1 MRLPRI
7 ELPLIPLLRG
17 FSRAAL
23 VRDIGAGATV
33 GVILVPQ
40 GMAYALIAG
49 VPPIY
54 GLYTALVPVIVY
66 ALAGS
71 SRHLQVG
78 PAAILSL
85 IVASGITPIAGND
98 PARYLSLAILLSLM
112 AGVIQFSMGAARMGF
127 LANFL
132 SHPVLRGF
140 TMAAAIVIG
149 LTQLEHLLGIEVAR
163 SSLVSRMIKEA
174 LDHVASTDG
183 ATVAISIA
191 CIVTL
196 AVLSRWNR
204 HIPGALIVVG
214 LSTAVVWIFG
224 LDQNGVHTVGRVP
237 SGLPHLD
244 IPDWSLTDV
253 QRLIPAALTVA
264 FIGLMDSTAVAKVY
278 ASRFR
283 YRLDSGQE
291 FMALGLANI
300 FGSFFQAIPA
310 EGGFARTAVS
320 VRSGAASTLS
330 NLASAIVVAVTL
342 IFLTPLFVYLPNAAL
357 AAIIVVAVTGLL
369 NTDEVKFL
377 WRTDRLDF
385 YLMIVTFFA
394 TLILGVEEG
403 ILVGITSS
411 LLLVIYQSSRP
422 HTAITGRLP
431 GTSVY
436 RNVERHP
443 DALVTAA
450 VVVYRLDAS
459 LYFANAPVFRDQIE
473 DIVSDDREVRII
485 IIDAYP
491 INRIDAT
498 GAQMLHELIVDL
510 RSRQVEVLFAGVKGP
525 VMDVLEPAGIVDLV
539 GREHFFSEIRFA
551 MDAAEDILHG
561 TSQPVGAAPSP

>member
-7 ELPLIPLLRG
+7 ELPLISLLRG

-66 ALAGS
+66 ALTGS

-112 AGVIQFSMGAARMGF
+112 AGVIQFSMGAAKMGF

-183 ATVAISIA
+183 VTVAISIA

-196 AVLSRWNR
+196 AVLSGWNR

-224 LDQNGVHTVGRVP
+224 LDQNGVHTVGRAP
-237 SGLPHLD
+237 SGLPRFEV
-244 IPDWSLTDV
+244 PDWSFTDV

-264 FIGLMDSTAVAKVY
+264 FIGLMDSTAVARVY

-369 NTDEVKFL
+369 NMDEAKFL

-436 RNVERHP
+436 RDVERHP
-443 DALVTAA
+443 EALVTAA

-459 LYFANAPVFRDQIE
+459 LYFANAPVLRDEIE
-473 DIVSDDREVRII
+473 DIVNRDREVRII

-491 INRIDAT
+491 INRVDAT
-498 GAQMLHELIVDL
+498 GAQMLHELIVEL
-510 RSRQVEVLFAGVKGP
+510 RSKQVEVLFAGVKGH
-525 VMDVLEPAGIVDLV
+525 VLDVLEPAGIVDLV
-539 GREHFFSEIRFA
+539 GREHFFAEIRFA

-561 TSQPVGAAPSP
+561 SPHRVDAAPIL

>member
-183 ATVAISIA
+183 ATVVISIA

-561 TSQPVGAAPSP
+561 MSQPVGAAPSP

>member
-7 ELPLIPLLRG
+7 ELPLISLLRG

-66 ALAGS
+66 ALTGS

-112 AGVIQFSMGAARMGF
+112 AGVIQFSMGAAKMGF

-183 ATVAISIA
+183 VTVAISIA

-196 AVLSRWNR
+196 AVLSGWNR

-237 SGLPHLD
+237 SGLPRFEV
-244 IPDWSLTDV
+244 PDWSFGDV

-264 FIGLMDSTAVAKVY
+264 FIGLMDSTAVARVY

-369 NTDEVKFL
+369 NMDEAKFL

-436 RNVERHP
+436 RDVERHP
-443 DALVTAA
+443 EALVTAA

-459 LYFANAPVFRDQIE
+459 LYFANAPVLRDEIE
-473 DIVSDDREVRII
+473 DIVNRDREVRII

-491 INRIDAT
+491 INRVDAT
-498 GAQMLHELIVDL
+498 GAQMLHELIVEL
-510 RSRQVEVLFAGVKGP
+510 RSKQVEVLFAGVKGH
-525 VMDVLEPAGIVDLV
+525 VLDVLEPAGIVDLV
-539 GREHFFSEIRFA
+539 GREHFFAEIRFA

-561 TSQPVGAAPSP
+561 SPHRVDAAPIL

>member
-7 ELPLIPLLRG
+7 ELPLISLLRG

-85 IVASGITPIAGND
+85 IVASGIMPIAGND
-98 PARYLSLAILLSLM
+98 PERYLSLAILLSLM

-174 LDHVASTDG
+174 LDHIASADG

-214 LSTAVVWIFG
+214 ISSAVVWAFG
-224 LDQNGVHTVGRVP
+224 LDQTGVHTVGRVP
-237 SGLPHLD
+237 SGLPHLE
-244 IPDWSLTDV
+244 IPDWSFTDV
-253 QRLIPAALTVA
+253 QRLIPPALTVA

-330 NLASAIVVAVTL
+330 NLASAVVVAVTL

-369 NTDEVKFL
+369 NTNEVKFL

-394 TLILGVEEG
+394 TLVLGVEEG
-403 ILVGITSS
+403 ILVGISAS

-473 DIVSDDREVRII
+473 DIVNDDPEVRII

-498 GAQMLHELIVDL
+498 GAQMLHELIVEL
-510 RSRQVEVLFAGVKGP
+510 RSRQVEVLFAGAKGP

-539 GREHFFSEIRFA
+539 GRDHFLSEIRFA
-551 MDAAEDILHG
+551 MDAAEGMLHG
-561 TSQPVGAAPSP
+561 ASHATTAI